1 MAGNIFVKAAAVT
14 AGLLLMALGPQPQG
28 LPFDQSPQPAA
39 PDYSHASSWMTFR
52 HTEASPEAL
61 AADVFYIH
69 PTTYR
74 GREWNQ
80 DLNDA
85 ETNRWTDTSIDRRQV
100 SAFLACCRAFAPRY
114 RQASARAFVAS
125 AGDGAKAYDLAYGDV
140 VRAFEYYL
148 EHENGGRPFI
158 IAGHSQG
165 TLHGLRL
172 VQEKIAGTPLA
183 ERMVAAYLPGIGIP
197 QAMLGASLPVC
208 ATPNQT
214 RCLVSWNSFDADAD
228 TADYVARSLKR
239 YTGPAENRTLVCVNP
254 MSFDVSRPAMG
265 FGMGKGILPGPPTEG
280 PLPALVHGKVAA
292 RCDGGV
298 LRIEAAPGFEIADR
312 LPRGNL
318 HMADIALFW
327 GDIRVNAQLRV
338 KAWYAARTSR

>member
-1 MAGNIFVKAAAVT
+1 MAKGIFATAASVA
-14 AGLLLMALGPQPQG
+14 AGLLLMALGPQPQE
-28 LPFDQSPQPAA
+28 LPYDQSPRPAA
-39 PDYSHASSWMTFR
+39 PDYANRSSWMTYGQ
-52 HTEASPEAL
+52 TEASPEAP

-69 PTTYR
+69 PTTYW

-80 DLNDA
+80 NLAD
-85 ETNRWTDTSIDRRQV
+85 EKTNRWTDTSIGRRQV

-114 RQASARAFVAS
+114 RQASSRAFLEA

-140 VRAFEYYL
+140 VRAFEYFL
-148 EHENGGRPFI
+148 EHENRGRPFI

-183 ERMVAAYLPGIGIP
+183 DRLVAAYLPGIGIP
-197 QAMLGASLPVC
+197 QAMLDASLPVC
-208 ATPNQT
+208 VTPEQT
-214 RCLVSWNSFDADAD
+214 RCLVSWNSFDAD
-228 TADYVARSLKR
+228 TTDYVARSLKR
-239 YTGPAENRTLVCVNP
+239 YTGPSENRALVCVNP
-254 MSFDVSRPAMG
+254 MSFDASRPATD

-280 PLPALVHGKVAA
+280 PLPPLVHGKVAA

-298 LRIEAAPGFEIADR
+298 LRVEAAPGFEIADR

-327 GDIRVNAQLRV
+327 GDIRVNAQQRV
-338 KAWYAARTSR
+338 RAWYAARRSR